1 MPIVDV
7 RDVATA
13 HLNAVLVPEAA
24 NKRFMLVSES
34 VWFKELGVYLDEVY
48 GTKGSKK
55 YKVVKKELPK
65 LLCQIVSFFDKEV
78 AVIMPSW
85 GIERQF

>member
-1 MPIVDV
+1 
-7 RDVATA
+7 
-13 HLNAVLVPEAA
+13 
-24 NKRFMLVSES
+24 

-65 LLCQIVSFFDKEV
+65 LLCQIVSFFDKEL

>member
-1 MPIVDV
+1 M
-7 RDVATA
+7 
-13 HLNAVLVPEAA
+13 
-24 NKRFMLVSES
+24 
-34 VWFKELGVYLDEVY
+34 WFKELGVYLDEVY

-65 LLCQIVSFFDKEV
+65 LLCQIVSFFDKEL

-85 GIERQF
+85 GIKDNFKIPRPKIFSKLTSFQPSNLFRKWQ